1 MLRAAGCRVDVV
13 AAYETHPP
21 PRETVETLAREI
33 EQGRLDV
40 ATFTSS
46 STVENFCDLLGPRA
60 VELLKRVRVATIGPV
75 TTESARIRGVRVDVT
90 AREYTVPGLVQALAE
105 SYR

>member
-1 MLRAAGCRVDVV
+1 MTAQFLSEEVGDKRTHKPGFANARRTGYHGERARQQ
-13 AAYETHPP
+13 PSP
-21 PRETVETLAREI
+21 K
-33 EQGRLDV
+33 
-40 ATFTSS
+40 
-46 STVENFCDLLGPRA
+46 RA

-105 SYR
+105 SY